1 MKLLVLAMFF
11 LTGCGSLKINPRAC
25 RTNAV
30 WGSSPYSTRG
40 LTRDEMMDEKVM
52 NLKARETFLVFYDRN
67 LRLLDLLKEH
77 GIKCEDVKR
86 IRVEIKTTLF
96 FIREVVLKV
105 VKN

>member
-1 MKLLVLAMFF
+1 MVLMFF

-25 RTNAV
+25 KTKAV

-40 LTRDEMMDEKVM
+40 LTRDEIMDEQVM
-52 NLKARETFLVFYDRN
+52 DLKARETFLVFYDRD
-67 LRLLDLLKEH
+67 LRLVDLLKEH
-77 GIKCEDVKR
+77 EIKCEDVKR
-86 IRVEIKTTLF
+86 IRVEIKTTWF